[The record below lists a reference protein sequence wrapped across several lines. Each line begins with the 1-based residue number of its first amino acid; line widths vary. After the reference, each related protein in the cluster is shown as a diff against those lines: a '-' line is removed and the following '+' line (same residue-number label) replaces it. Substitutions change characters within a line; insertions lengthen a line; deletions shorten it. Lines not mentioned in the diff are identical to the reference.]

1 MHCPAAADPCFGRMR
16 QRLIWPL
23 MLRPPMDSAG
33 AGTIGAGAGG
43 GTGAGRPAVP
53 DRGAPAHAAA
63 QQRHAQKEAAAQP
76 GRPGEPTDAPR
87 ADAGA
92 GLYTGRV
99 SREQMERDIDQ
110 EMDER
115 LMATLERGVAERLER
130 MTMATLERG
139 VAERLERMNIARVKR
154 EAERDMRRRLDH
166 YWKVGAHQDFAR
178 YYAMRMARLSC

>member
-1 MHCPAAADPCFGRMR
+1 MG
-16 QRLIWPL
+16 
-23 MLRPPMDSAG
+23 SAG
-33 AGTIGAGAGG
+33 AGANAGG

-76 GRPGEPTDAPR
+76 GRPGGPTDAPR

-115 LMATLERGVAERLER
+115 LMATLERRDDERFHR
-130 MTMATLERG
+130 MTMATLERRDD
-139 VAERLERMNIARVKR
+139 ERFERMNIARVKR

>member
-1 MHCPAAADPCFGRMR
+1 MG
-16 QRLIWPL
+16 
-23 MLRPPMDSAG
+23 SAG
-33 AGTIGAGAGG
+33 SGANEGG

-53 DRGAPAHAAA
+53 DHGAPATARPAHE
-63 QQRHAQKEAAAQP
+63 RRAQKEAAAQP
-76 GRPGEPTDAPR
+76 GRHGGPADAPR

-115 LMATLERGVAERLER
+115 LMATLERLDDERFHRMTMATLERLDDERFER
-130 MTMATLERG
+130 MTMATLERLDD
-139 VAERLERMNIARVKR
+139 ERFERMNMARVKR
-154 EAERDMRRRLDH
+154 EIELDTRRRLDH

>member
-1 MHCPAAADPCFGRMR
+1 
-16 QRLIWPL
+16 
-23 MLRPPMDSAG
+23 MDSAG

-43 GTGAGRPAVP
+43 GTGASRPAVP
-53 DRGAPAHAAA
+53 DRGAPAAAPPA
-63 QQRHAQKEAAAQP
+63 RYRRAQKEAAAQP
-76 GRPGEPTDAPR
+76 GRPGGPTDAPR

-92 GLYTGRV
+92 ELYTGRV

-115 LMATLERGVAERLER
+115 LMATLKRGVAERLER

-139 VAERLERMNIARVKR
+139 EDERFERMNIARVKR
-154 EAERDMRRRLDH
+154 EVERDMRRRLDH